1 MVKFALLIQPY
12 MTEQKLLFSPPYRE
26 DRIILDS
33 YKTPEL
39 SLKDELRDPLMAFG
53 PMEGAILVGL
63 FLILFGP
70 SQLPKLAR
78 SLGQAK
84 SEFNKGLVEGD
95 VTSSTEDDLD
105 RGGMTES
112 VALVEEAKSKGV
124 EVDGRSPE
132 DIKQELKESE

>member
-1 MVKFALLIQPY
+1 MMVLKS
-12 MTEQKLLFSPPYRE
+12 LFSPRCQE
-26 DRIILDS
+26 DRTTPYS
-33 YKTPEL
+33 SKTPEL
-39 SLKDELRDPLMAFG
+39 SLNDELPGKVMAFG

-95 VTSSTEDDLD
+95 VTNSTENDLD

-112 VALVEEAKSKGV
+112 VALVEDAKSKGIEV
-124 EVDGRSPE
+124 EGRKPE
-132 DIKQELKESE
+132 DIKQDVKEAE

>member
-1 MVKFALLIQPY
+1 MMEL
-12 MTEQKLLFSPPYRE
+12 KLHYSHLFPVDKKQSIYDETR
-26 DRIILDS
+26 
-33 YKTPEL
+33 EL
-39 SLKDELRDPLMAFG
+39 SLKDGWLRTNMAFG

-95 VTSSTEDDLD
+95 VSDSTEDDLE
-105 RGGMTES
+105 RGGMTDS
-112 VALVEEAKSKGV
+112 VALAEEAKSKGV
-124 EVDGRSPE
+124 EVDGKAPE
-132 DIKQELKESE
+132 EIKKELEESE

>member
-1 MVKFALLIQPY
+1 MMK
-12 MTEQKLLFSPPYRE
+12 
-26 DRIILDS
+26 
-33 YKTPEL
+33 
-39 SLKDELRDPLMAFG
+39 LRDSIMAFG

-95 VTSSTEDDLD
+95 VSNSTEEDLE
-105 RGGMTES
+105 RGGKTES
-112 VALVEEAKSKGV
+112 VALVDEAKNRGLDV
-124 EVDGRSPE
+124 EGKKPE
-132 DIKQELKESE
+132 DVKKEIQEAE

>member
-1 MVKFALLIQPY
+1 M
-12 MTEQKLLFSPPYRE
+12 
-26 DRIILDS
+26 
-33 YKTPEL
+33 
-39 SLKDELRDPLMAFG
+39 SLKDELPGTTMAFG

-95 VTSSTEDDLD
+95 VSNSTEDDLE

-112 VALVEEAKSKGV
+112 VALVEDAKSKGV
-124 EVDGRSPE
+124 EVKGRKPE
-132 DIKQELKESE
+132 DIKKDIKEAE

>member
-1 MVKFALLIQPY
+1 M
-12 MTEQKLLFSPPYRE
+12 
-26 DRIILDS
+26 
-33 YKTPEL
+33 
-39 SLKDELRDPLMAFG
+39 KDEFPRGIMAFG

-84 SEFNKGLVEGD
+84 SEFNKGLIEGD
-95 VTSSTEDDLD
+95 VTNTTEDDLD

-124 EVDGRSPE
+124 EVEGRNSDE
-132 DIKQELKESE
+132 IRQDIQESE

>member
-1 MVKFALLIQPY
+1 MMVL
-12 MTEQKLLFSPPYRE
+12 KLPCSHLFQEGENRFRS
-26 DRIILDS
+26 D
-33 YKTPEL
+33 KTLEL
-39 SLKDELRDPLMAFG
+39 SLNDEERGCTMAGLG

-95 VTSSTEDDLD
+95 VSNSTEEDLE
-105 RGGMTES
+105 RGGMTNS
-112 VALVEEAKSKGV
+112 VALAKEAESKGV
-124 EVDGRSPE
+124 DVDGKTSE
-132 DIKQELKESE
+132 EIKKELEESE

>member
-1 MVKFALLIQPY
+1 M
-12 MTEQKLLFSPPYRE
+12 
-26 DRIILDS
+26 
-33 YKTPEL
+33 
-39 SLKDELRDPLMAFG
+39 KDEFREHIMAFG

-95 VTSSTEDDLD
+95 VTNSTEGDLD

-112 VALVEEAKSKGV
+112 IALVEDAKSKGI
-124 EVDGRSPE
+124 EIEGRNPE
-132 DIKQELKESE
+132 EIKHDIQESE

>member
-1 MVKFALLIQPY
+1 
-12 MTEQKLLFSPPYRE
+12 
-26 DRIILDS
+26 
-33 YKTPEL
+33 
-39 SLKDELRDPLMAFG
+39 MAGLG

-95 VTSSTEDDLD
+95 VSNSTEEDLE
-105 RGGMTES
+105 RGGMTNS
-112 VALVEEAKSKGV
+112 VALAKEAESKGV
-124 EVDGRSPE
+124 DVDGKTSE
-132 DIKQELKESE
+132 EIKKELEESE

>member
-1 MVKFALLIQPY
+1 MMGLKLHFSHLFPADDIQ
-12 MTEQKLLFSPPYRE
+12 TKNQKTR
-26 DRIILDS
+26 
-33 YKTPEL
+33 EL
-39 SLKDELRDPLMAFG
+39 SLKDGWVRRFMAFG

-95 VTSSTEDDLD
+95 VSDSTEDDLE
-105 RGGMTES
+105 RGGMTDS
-112 VALVEEAKSKGV
+112 VALAEEAKSKGV
-124 EVDGRSPE
+124 EVDGKAPE
-132 DIKQELKESE
+132 EIKKELDESE

>member
-1 MVKFALLIQPY
+1 MVLKSPFYLLYQGDKNTFYWI
-12 MTEQKLLFSPPYRE
+12 
-26 DRIILDS
+26 
-33 YKTPEL
+33 KTQEL
-39 SLKDELRDPLMAFG
+39 SLKDEFRERNMALG

-95 VTSSTEDDLD
+95 VTSTTEEDLD

-124 EVDGRSPE
+124 EVEGRNPE
-132 DIKQELKESE
+132 EIKQDINESE

>member
-1 MVKFALLIQPY
+1 MIRCY
-12 MTEQKLLFSPPYRE
+12 MMGPKSPSSHLYQG
-26 DRIILDS
+26 DRIAQDFA
-33 YKTPEL
+33 KTPEL
-39 SLKDELRDPLMAFG
+39 SLKDELRGSFMAFG

-95 VTSSTEDDLD
+95 VNNSTEEDLD
-105 RGGMTES
+105 RGGMTEP
-112 VALVEEAKSKGV
+112 VALAEEAKSKGI
-124 EVDGRSPE
+124 EIEGRNPE
-132 DIKQELKESE
+132 DIKKDINESE

>member
-1 MVKFALLIQPY
+1 M
-12 MTEQKLLFSPPYRE
+12 
-26 DRIILDS
+26 
-33 YKTPEL
+33 
-39 SLKDELRDPLMAFG
+39 SLKDELRGTTMAFG

-95 VTSSTEDDLD
+95 VSNSTEDDLE
-105 RGGMTES
+105 RGGRTES
-112 VALVEEAKSKGV
+112 VALVEDAKSKGV
-124 EVDGRSPE
+124 EVEGRKPE
-132 DIKQELKESE
+132 DIKKDIKEAE

>member
-1 MVKFALLIQPY
+1 MMGPK
-12 MTEQKLLFSPPYRE
+12 SPSSHLYQG
-26 DRIILDS
+26 DRIAQDFA
-33 YKTPEL
+33 KTPEL
-39 SLKDELRDPLMAFG
+39 SLKDELRGSFMAFG

-95 VTSSTEDDLD
+95 VNNSTEEDLD
-105 RGGMTES
+105 RGGMTEP
-112 VALVEEAKSKGV
+112 VALAEEAKSKGI
-124 EVDGRSPE
+124 EIEGRNPE
-132 DIKQELKESE
+132 DIKKDINESE

>member
-1 MVKFALLIQPY
+1 
-12 MTEQKLLFSPPYRE
+12 
-26 DRIILDS
+26 
-33 YKTPEL
+33 
-39 SLKDELRDPLMAFG
+39 MAGLG

-95 VTSSTEDDLD
+95 VSNSTEEDLE
-105 RGGMTES
+105 RGGMTDS
-112 VALVEEAKSKGV
+112 VALAQEAKRKGV
-124 EVDGRSPE
+124 DVDGKTSE
-132 DIKQELKESE
+132 EIKKELEESE

>member
-1 MVKFALLIQPY
+1 MMVL
-12 MTEQKLLFSPPYRE
+12 KLHCSHLFPVDNNQRKGNE
-26 DRIILDS
+26 TR
-33 YKTPEL
+33 EL
-39 SLKDELRDPLMAFG
+39 SLKDGGFRTFMAFG

-95 VTSSTEDDLD
+95 VSNSTEDDLE
-105 RGGMTES
+105 RGGMTDS

-124 EVDGRSPE
+124 EVDGKAPE
-132 DIKQELKESE
+132 EIKKELDESE

>member
-1 MVKFALLIQPY
+1 MVLKSLSYPLCQ
-12 MTEQKLLFSPPYRE
+12 E
-26 DRIILDS
+26 DKNSFCFL
-33 YKTPEL
+33 KTPEL
-39 SLKDELRDPLMAFG
+39 SLKDEFPRRNMAFG

-84 SEFNKGLVEGD
+84 SEFNKGLIEGD
-95 VTSSTEDDLD
+95 VTNTTEDDLD

-124 EVDGRSPE
+124 EVEGRNADE
-132 DIKQELKESE
+132 IRQDIQEAE

>member
-1 MVKFALLIQPY
+1 
-12 MTEQKLLFSPPYRE
+12 
-26 DRIILDS
+26 
-33 YKTPEL
+33 
-39 SLKDELRDPLMAFG
+39 MAFG

-95 VTSSTEDDLD
+95 VSNSTEDDLE

-112 VALVEEAKSKGV
+112 VALVEDAKSKGV
-124 EVDGRSPE
+124 EVEGRKPE
-132 DIKQELKESE
+132 HIKKDIKEAEYLNFRLALT